1 MGDNR
6 SRFLLSDAFQ
16 STPAAALRAAQEKII
31 YGDRNKPAGSAG
43 PDAQQLQLLMQS
55 KYEQL

>member
-31 YGDRNKPAGSAG
+31 YGDKNKPAGSAG

-55 KYEQL
+55 KYE